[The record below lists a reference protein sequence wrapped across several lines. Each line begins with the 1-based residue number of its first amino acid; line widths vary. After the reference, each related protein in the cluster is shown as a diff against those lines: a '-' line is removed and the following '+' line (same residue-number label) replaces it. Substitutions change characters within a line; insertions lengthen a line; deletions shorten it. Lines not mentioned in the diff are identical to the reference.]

1 VVLTHKYFDGKVPV
15 RGKLFDVDHNL
26 IKDLQEFPQ
35 KIAASIEN
43 YRFREALSLLMD
55 LSRAGNKYLADTEP
69 WKLIKMDEARV
80 QTILNLS
87 LQVAAN
93 LAIVMEPFLPFSAC
107 KLYGMLNLDA
117 YKWKDAGS
125 IDLLAEGHPLKEAQF
140 LFEKIE
146 DAPIEAQVQTLLS
159 TKTANELANKK
170 LPPAK
175 PEITFDD
182 FTKMDIRI
190 ATILAAEL
198 VPKTKK
204 LLKLTLDTGLDTRT
218 VVSGIAE
225 HYKPEEIIGRQVC
238 LLANLAPRDIKGIQ
252 SQGMILMAED
262 KDGSLSFVNPEKV
275 IVNGGTVS

>member
-1 VVLTHKYFDGKVPV
+1 MVLTHKFFGGKVPV
-15 RGKLFDVDHNL
+15 RGKLYDIDNNL
-26 IKDLQEFPQ
+26 VKDLQEFPQ
-35 KIAASIEN
+35 KIATAIEN

-55 LSRAGNKYLADTEP
+55 LSRAGNRYLADTAP
-69 WKLIKMDEARV
+69 WNLIKTDEARV
-80 QTILNLS
+80 QTILNLG

-107 KLYGMLNLDA
+107 KLYGMLNLNA
-117 YKWKDAGS
+117 YKWADAGR
-125 IDLLAEGHPLKEAQF
+125 IDLLSEGHTLKEAAL
-140 LFEKIE
+140 LFEKME
-146 DAPIEAQVQTLLS
+146 DAPIEAQVQKLLN
-159 TKTANELANKK
+159 TKTANEIANKK

-182 FTKMDIRI
+182 FTKLDIRI
-190 ATILAAEL
+190 ATIQAAEL

-204 LLKLTLDTGLDTRT
+204 LLKLTLNTGLDTRT

-275 IVNGGTVS
+275 IVNGGTVN